1 MPMPSEARHDDGL
14 KPGQREAICRV
25 LAEFPEV
32 EQAILY
38 GSRAMGRY
46 RPASDIDLTL
56 VGEVDLGTLNRISL
70 ALDDLLLP
78 FEIDLSVYGQIDD
91 EKLREH
97 IQRVGEV
104 FYSKPPPTAAG
115 GEYPPAT
122 PPAG

>member
-1 MPMPSEARHDDGL
+1 MPGEGPHDDGL
-14 KPGQREAICRV
+14 KPGQRQAICRV
-25 LAEFPEV
+25 LAGFPEV
-32 EQAILY
+32 EKAILY

-56 VGEVDLGTLNRISL
+56 VGGIDLGTLNRISL

-97 IQRVGEV
+97 IQRVGSE
-104 FYSKPPPTAAG
+104 FYRKPPPTTAG